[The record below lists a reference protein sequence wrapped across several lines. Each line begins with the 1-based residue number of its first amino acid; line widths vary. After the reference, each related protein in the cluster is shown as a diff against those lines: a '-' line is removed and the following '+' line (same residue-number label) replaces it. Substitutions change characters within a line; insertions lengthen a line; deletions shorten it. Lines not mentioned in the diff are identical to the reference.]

1 MTKYGVISGPNTGKY
16 GSEITL
22 YLDTFHAVINVGID
36 SFFLYLHWYLKKDA
50 VRVTFGTRTQ
60 TTI

>member
-1 MTKYGVISGPNTGKY
+1 MTKCGVISGPNTGKY
-16 GSEITL
+16 GPEITL
-22 YLDTFHAVINVGID
+22 YLDTFHSVINVGID

-50 VRVTFGTRTQ
+50 VRVKFDTSTQ